1 MATNTRLLAQNVLG
15 YLRSSTNMLH
25 KGPTLFNNKPS
36 EKLSKKLSSSVP
48 ILFTRKIS
56 DKPKPPSPMEEI
68 QKLSRPYTIVVEGNI
83 GSGKVCC
90 TISMV
95 DNIDIMYNSIR
106 FITRINTTRILFSL
120 SDHISTTIQRIKFNL
135 KKSIMQFSRSYRRT
149 S

>member
-25 KGPTLFNNKPS
+25 KGPTFFNNKPS

-48 ILFTRKIS
+48 ILFTRYIS
-56 DKPKPPSPMEEI
+56 DKPKPPSPIEEMA
-68 QKLSRPYTIVVEGNI
+68 KSSRPYTIVVEGNI
-83 GSGKVCC
+83 GSGKVCF
-90 TISMV
+90 TIPML
-95 DNIDIMYNSIR
+95 DDIANIR
-106 FITRINTTRILFSL
+106 FITTINNTRILFLL

-135 KKSIMQFSRSYRRT
+135 QKSIMQFSRSYRRA

>member
-1 MATNTRLLAQNVLG
+1 MATNTRLVAQNVLG

-25 KGPTLFNNKPS
+25 KTPTLFNYKPS

-56 DKPKPPSPMEEI
+56 DKPRPPSPMEEI
-68 QKLSRPYTIVVEGNI
+68 QKSSRPYTIVVEGNI

-95 DNIDIMYNSIR
+95 DNID
-106 FITRINTTRILFSL
+106 TTVSGL
-120 SDHISTTIQRIKFNL
+120 SQG
-135 KKSIMQFSRSYRRT
+135 
-149 S
+149 

>member
-1 MATNTRLLAQNVLG
+1 MATNTRLVAQNVLG

-48 ILFTRKIS
+48 ILCTRNIS
-56 DKPKPPSPMEEI
+56 DKPKPPSPMEEM
-68 QKLSRPYTIVVEGNI
+68 KKSSRPYTIVVEGNI

-90 TISMV
+90 TISIV
-95 DNIDIMYNSIR
+95 DNLDLFLIR
-106 FITRINTTRILFSL
+106 FIKTINNTRILFLL
-120 SDHISTTIQRIKFNL
+120 SDYISTTIQRIRFNF
-135 KKSIMQFSRSYRRT
+135 KKSIVQFSRSYRRT

>member
-1 MATNTRLLAQNVLG
+1 MATNTRLVAQNVLG
-15 YLRSSTNMLH
+15 YVRSTTNMLH
-25 KGPTLFNNKPS
+25 KGPTIFNYKPS

-83 GSGKVCC
+83 GSGK
-90 TISMV
+90 TTFLQP
-95 DNIDIMYNSIR
+95 YKELNSI
-106 FITRINTTRILFSL
+106 S
-120 SDHISTTIQRIKFNL
+120 
-135 KKSIMQFSRSYRRT
+135 KKSIMPFSRSYRRT